1 MNHSVKWIIMFNVKR
16 CSVINA
22 LHLAI
27 SLHMKIKMYNVNCNV
42 IYLEGYYKK
51 QDREINQ

>member
-1 MNHSVKWIIMFNVKR
+1 MFNVKR